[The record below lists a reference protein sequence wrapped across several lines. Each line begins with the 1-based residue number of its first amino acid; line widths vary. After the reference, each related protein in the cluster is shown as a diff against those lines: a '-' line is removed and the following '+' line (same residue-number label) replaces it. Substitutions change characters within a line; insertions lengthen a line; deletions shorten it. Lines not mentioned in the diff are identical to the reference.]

1 MKQPEIEIQAEYLRL
16 CNNEKSTLE
25 IGGGKEPIK
34 IGWQHVYTMDRVTKY
49 TLEVELENPKTNR
62 EKLLFAKKKH
72 ALAVKAASCIILND
86 FFKIKFFHWFFW
98 RWLLYVRQYN
108 DMQLA
113 MIIIEGQKKS
123 PVEAFLTGMQFLT
136 MGKTTMMTMTK
147 KEAEQSRAAQ
157 TLAL

>member
-1 MKQPEIEIQAEYLRL
+1 MNQPELDIQTEYLKL
-16 CNNEKSTLE
+16 CNREKSILE
-25 IGGGKEPIK
+25 LGGGKKPIK
-34 IGWQHVYTMDRVTKY
+34 IGWQHIYTMDRVTKY
-49 TLEVELENPKTNR
+49 TLEIELQEPKTAIGKFIYAR
-62 EKLLFAKKKH
+62 KKH
-72 ALAVKAASCIILND
+72 ALAAKAASCIILNN

-108 DMQLA
+108 DMQFA

-147 KEAEQSRAAQ
+147 KEAEQSQAGQVVA
-157 TLAL
+157 